1 MDKKVTSDLIHKKYS
16 AAAKSYC
23 KTVPS
28 PGLRQ
33 RLELELDRFMRETA
47 IGVWSKGKELTDAQV
62 SAYNAIYTDGNQAPN
77 ALYWELN
84 SLVTNY
90 GGFRV
95 PDLFLALVKLDEEG
109 RAAQRFVDFF
119 STMILLFASAD
130 DTITNAEADFNTDCC
145 IALCEAGTR
154 HGLSGLAHTSD
165 SREFVTEEGGGT
177 AAKTE
182 AEAEGETAAQP
193 EAEAEPLPTL
203 EELLAELDDLCGLD
217 QIKRD
222 VRSLINLVKIR
233 RLREENDLPVPP
245 LSLHLVFLGNPGTGK
260 TTVARL
266 LAGIYR
272 AIGVL
277 SKGQLVEVDRAG
289 LVAGYVGQT
298 ALKTEKVLQS
308 ALGGVLFIDEAYAL
322 TSKEGT
328 NDFGQ
333 EAVEVLLKGMEDHR
347 KDLIVIVAGYQ
358 DLMEQFIR
366 SNPGLES
373 RFNRYFYFDDYNGEQ
388 LNAIFLSMCKKN
400 GYEPDEEAKV
410 YAADLFNRMFEE
422 RGPNFGNGRDVRN
435 LFEMAVSRQ
444 ADRLSR
450 LEAPTREELMA
461 FTVADLKAAENFY
474 EPEEEISEAA
484 PEEAPPETPPEVPA
498 GESPTEETPA

>member
-1 MDKKVTSDLIHKKYS
+1 MDKKVTSDLIHNKYS

-119 STMILLFASAD
+119 STMILLFAAAD
-130 DTITNAEADFNTDCC
+130 DTITNAEADFITDCC

-154 HGLSGLAHTSD
+154 RGLTGLTPTSD
-165 SREFVTEEGGGT
+165 SREFVTEEGG
-177 AAKTE
+177 AAARTE
-182 AEAEGETAAQP
+182 AQTEGETSAQAE
-193 EAEAEPLPTL
+193 EAAEPLPTL

-222 VRSLINLVKIR
+222 VRSLINLVKVR

-474 EPEEEISEAA
+474 EPEEETPAEEPSEEAA
-484 PEEAPPETPPEVPA
+484 PE
-498 GESPTEETPA
+498 GETPAEETSEGEDPV